1 MSEPEFK
8 SYPVWFGKGSFN
20 DPNACDESRVNAR
33 WMIRGMLMF
42 NDLELADDP
51 WDYSKLKPRK

>member
-1 MSEPEFK
+1 MTEEFK
-8 SYPVWFGKGSFN
+8 QYPVWFGK
-20 DPNACDESRVNAR
+20 ESYHDSERDSPARVNAR

-51 WDYSKLKPRK
+51 WDYSLKKNR